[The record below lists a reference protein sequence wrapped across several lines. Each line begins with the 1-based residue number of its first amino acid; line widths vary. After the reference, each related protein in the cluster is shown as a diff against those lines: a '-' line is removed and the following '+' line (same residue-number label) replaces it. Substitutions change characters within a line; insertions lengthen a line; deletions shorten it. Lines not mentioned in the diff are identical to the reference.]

1 MLGPMTTSLLPSVR
15 LDPPGKATHCVIWL
29 HGLGADGNDFVPI
42 VPELG
47 LDRSLKVR
55 FVFPHAPVMP
65 VTLNGGIRMRAWYDI
80 TELNLKR
87 TTDEPTIRANAQR
100 VRDLIAHEQ
109 AEGIPSNRIAL
120 AGFSQGGA
128 LALFTGLRHKDRL
141 AGILGLSCYLLCDE
155 SFDAELSAHNR
166 DTPVFLAHGTHDP
179 VVPVAG
185 GDHAHSRLKQAG
197 LPVEYSTF
205 PMQHEVC
212 WDEIRAIGSFLNR
225 CFEAV

>member
-1 MLGPMTTSLLPSVR
+1 MTTSLLPAV
-15 LDPPGKATHCVIWL
+15 LLEPPGKATHSVIWL

-47 LDRSLKVR
+47 LHASLRVR
-55 FVFPHAPVMP
+55 FVFPHAPIQP
-65 VTLNGGIRMRAWYDI
+65 VTLNGGMRMRAWYDI

-100 VRDLIAHEQ
+100 VRDLIAREQ
-109 AEGIPSNRIAL
+109 AEGIPSHRIAL

-128 LALFTGLRHKDRL
+128 LALFTGLRHPDRL
-141 AGILGLSCYLLCDE
+141 AGILGLSCYLLCAD
-155 SFDAELSAHNR
+155 SFDTELSPANR
-166 DTPVFLAHGTHDP
+166 ATPVFLAHGSRDP

-185 GDHAHSRLKQAG
+185 GEQAHARLQSAG
-197 LPVEYSTF
+197 VPVEYAVF

-212 WDEIRAIGSFLNR
+212 WDEIRAIGAFLNR